1 MPTVERSED
10 GEIMTLDFS
19 DCDFT
24 SHVPTHSAQI
34 MNRAYLIARRRY
46 DRHGDRDDLR
56 LALLM
61 RYWSDAYI
69 NIEDYA
75 ASWNATCIDADFGVS
90 LPIWSKA
97 SVDMRAL
104 YVAHELCECVERMVQ
119 ALENAECGVHDRM
132 PCAWEIATL

>member
-10 GEIMTLDFS
+10 GEIMTPDFS
-19 DCDFT
+19 DYDFST
-24 SHVPTHSAQI
+24 HVPQHSVQI
-34 MNRAYLIARRRY
+34 MNRAYLIAKRRY

-69 NIEDYA
+69 NVNDCA
-75 ASWNATCIDADFGVS
+75 ASWDATRIDDDLGIN
-90 LPIWSKA
+90 LPTWSNA
-97 SVDMRAL
+97 SVDLRAL

-119 ALENAECGVHDRM
+119 VLENAECGVHDRM
-132 PCAWEIATL
+132 PCAWEICTL

>member
-24 SHVPTHSAQI
+24 SHVPTHSVQI
-34 MNRAYLIARRRY
+34 MNRAYLIAKRRY

-56 LALLM
+56 LALLT

-75 ASWNATCIDADFGVS
+75 ASWNATCIDADLGVS
-90 LPIWSKA
+90 LPTWSKA
-97 SVDMRAL
+97 SVDLRAL
-104 YVAHELCECVERMVQ
+104 YVAHELCECVERMMQ
-119 ALENAECGVHDRM
+119 ALENAEAGVHDHM
-132 PCAWEIATL
+132 PAAWEIATL